1 MNRRLPAYAF
11 LPITLLYGRW
21 RPAIRILM
29 YHRVADLP
37 GYDQLAVSTARFEEQ
52 MAFLARGHRVISL
65 AHALD
70 ELDAGG
76 PSQAGVAVTF
86 DDGYRDN
93 LEYALPILRQHAIPA
108 TIFVTTAFC
117 DQSLRHPRYPREQ
130 ARLHLDWDEVR
141 ALSAESGITIGS
153 HTLTHP
159 FLSRVSEARARA
171 EIGQSRELL
180 AQRTGRPADFFCY
193 PSGDFVAREIA
204 LVKAAGYRAAVSVA
218 PGGNRAATPRFALR
232 RTEVTDRD
240 ATRELTL
247 KLEGAFDP
255 VHAWLHARRERSFAR
270 ARTEGFSEGAA
281 P

>member
-1 MNRRLPAYAF
+1 MSRRLLAYGF
-11 LPITLLYGRW
+11 LPITHLYARW
-21 RPAIRILM
+21 WPAIRVLM
-29 YHRVADLP
+29 YHRIADLA

-65 AHALD
+65 ARALD
-70 ELDAGG
+70 ELEAGG

-93 LEYALPILRQHAIPA
+93 FVHALPILRRHAIPA

-117 DQSLRHPRYPREQ
+117 DQSMRHPRYPREP

-141 ALSAESGITIGS
+141 ALAAESGITIGS

-159 FLSRVSEARARA
+159 FLSRLSKARARA
-171 EIGQSRELL
+171 EISESRELI
-180 AQRTGRPADFFCY
+180 AERTGRPADFFCY
-193 PSGDFVAREIA
+193 PSGDFTAREIA
-204 LVKAAGYRAAVSVA
+204 LVEAAGYRAAVSVA
-218 PGGNRAATPRFALR
+218 PGGNRGATPRFSLR

-240 ATRELTL
+240 ATRELAL

-255 VHAWLHARRERSFAR
+255 VHAWLHARRERAFAR
-270 ARTEGFSEGAA
+270 ARAGGYLEEAA